1 MTTHDLIGSWRLVD
15 WTVRMNGGREVRP
28 FGGKATGVITY
39 TDEGRMVATLMR
51 TDRPSIGTKS
61 FNEATAMERASAAA
75 GYLSYAGTYDII
87 GDEVHHHVD
96 LSLFPDWVGG
106 TQIRHIDWLPND
118 DGTVDLELS
127 DLGVDN
133 HRTATIHLRW
143 HRVTE
148 ERTDA

>member
-1 MTTHDLIGSWRLVD
+1 MTEHDLVGSWKLVD
-15 WTVRMNGGREVRP
+15 WTVKMNGGREVRP
-28 FGGKATGVITY
+28 FAGKATGVITY
-39 TDEGRMVATLMR
+39 TDEGRMVATLMKEG
-51 TDRPSIGTKS
+51 RPEIGTRS

-75 GYLSYAGTYDII
+75 GYLSYAGTY
-87 GDEVHHHVD
+87 EVRGEMVLHHVD

-106 TQIRHIDWLPND
+106 TQIRHIDWLENK

-127 DLGVDN
+127 DLGIDDD

-148 ERTDA
+148 DR